1 MDENDIIEL
10 TKLSNDNTVY
20 LYDKSKS
27 EFIVFDKI
35 TKDVHKTD
43 TLLPDQLE
51 IFMKEYSDQIFFPKQ
66 QNIRRN
72 SILTEPNIVPL
83 HENKGFKFFYD
94 IVDDIIIQEN
104 KIDKHVSRFS
114 VSDDIMAQLSP
125 ENQRMIRL
133 NQINLQQHKNQP
145 YKLRSHE
152 DPTNFSDT
160 VVQRPPLVKRKNVR
174 HLE

>member
-94 IVDDIIIQEN
+94 IVDDYII
-104 KIDKHVSRFS
+104 
-114 VSDDIMAQLSP
+114 
-125 ENQRMIRL
+125 
-133 NQINLQQHKNQP
+133 
-145 YKLRSHE
+145 
-152 DPTNFSDT
+152 
-160 VVQRPPLVKRKNVR
+160 
-174 HLE
+174 